1 VLLRSLAAS
10 RLLLAAVLV
19 PAISG
24 NLPGQ
29 IGAGTPGIPQ
39 TSAAKRLQIESFEA
53 VWTTIRDKHWDPHP
67 GGLDWN
73 KIHDEYRPLIDR
85 AATDE
90 EARKIMRAMLARL
103 KQTHFAI
110 LTPGLAE
117 DIVGDGGDAT
127 PGFETRIL
135 PDGVIV
141 TETYAAGEV
150 RTGWEL
156 LTAGQWD
163 IRALLEKL
171 RADHAIPPYAMERA
185 IQSRIT
191 GPLGAK
197 KHYTFRDST
206 DQRIALDIQLNA
218 PRGEPANFGN
228 LPPQHVWF
236 ESRKI
241 NDIAYVR
248 LSEFL
253 DLPRVLPAFGKAVE
267 HCSPCQGL
275 IIDLRGNPGGIAGM
289 AMGMAGWL
297 TDHADQRLG
306 TMYMRG
312 AALNFVIN
320 PRAKAFTG
328 PVAILVDSAS
338 ASTSEIFAGGLQDL
352 HRARIFGTKTAGAA
366 LPSVFTR
373 LPNGDGFQYAVAN
386 YVSEGGLTLEGNG
399 VTPDVPVELT
409 RNGLLAGD
417 DAVMDAAL
425 EWIRQQ
431 GNKP

>member
-1 VLLRSLAAS
+1 MLFRDQAAS
-10 RLLLAAVLV
+10 RLLLAAVLAA
-19 PAISG
+19 PISA
-24 NLPGQ
+24 NLPAQ
-29 IGAGTPGIPQ
+29 TGAETAGNPQ
-39 TSAAKRLQIESFEA
+39 TSAAKRLQIESFETI
-53 VWTTIRDKHWDPHP
+53 WTTIRDKHWDPHP

-73 KIHDEYRPLIDR
+73 KIHDEYRPQIDH
-85 AATDE
+85 AATDQ
-90 EARKIMRAMLARL
+90 EARTIMRSMLARL

-117 DIVGDGGDAT
+117 DIAGDGGDAT
-127 PGFETRIL
+127 PGFEVRIL
-135 PDGVIV
+135 AEGVIV
-141 TETYAAGEV
+141 TETYTAPEV

-171 RADHAIPPYAMERA
+171 RADHAIPPYAMQRA

-197 KHYTFRDST
+197 KHYTFRDGAG
-206 DQRIALDIQLNA
+206 QQIALDIPLSA
-218 PRGEPANFGN
+218 PRGELASFGN

-236 ESRKI
+236 ESRKF
-241 NDIAYVR
+241 NDIGYVR

-267 HCSPCQGL
+267 DCSRCQGL

-297 TDHADQRLG
+297 TDRADQRLG

-312 AALNFVIN
+312 ATLNFVIN

-328 PVAILVDSAS
+328 PVAILVDSSA

-386 YVSEGGLTLEGNG
+386 YVSEGGRTLEGNG
-399 VTPDVPVELT
+399 VTPDVPLELT

-417 DAVMDAAL
+417 DAVLDAAL